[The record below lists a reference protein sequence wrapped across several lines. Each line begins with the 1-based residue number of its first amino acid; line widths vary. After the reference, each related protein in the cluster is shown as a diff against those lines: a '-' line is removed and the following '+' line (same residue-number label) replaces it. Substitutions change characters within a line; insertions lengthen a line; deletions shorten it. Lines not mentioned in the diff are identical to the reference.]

1 MCFRTYKVRS
11 NELRC
16 FCNLFVVSVSNTIP
30 YLRHELRSKL
40 LRVATM
46 RDPESN
52 EEGDTQRLQ
61 VIELLIKHG
70 ADVDYYKDG
79 LPLLEAARREWFSA
93 VTTLL
98 AAGARRNSSEAV
110 VPAAASRG
118 HKDIVE
124 ILFNMCAYT
133 ALNKNRA
140 LRRAAARGHTAVVQF
155 IITRGTTID
164 DTVNAALI
172 LAVRNGHEDTVNVL
186 LEAGADVCA
195 FDNRAFCVAVK
206 YGHKDIFN
214 NLLEHEAHRRVVTRD
229 S

>member
-46 RDPESN
+46 RDPEST

-61 VIELLIKHG
+61 VIELLIKQR
-70 ADVDYYKDG
+70 ADVDYKDG
-79 LPLLEAARREWFSA
+79 LPLLEAARRGWFSA
-93 VTTLL
+93 VIILL
-98 AAGARRNSSEAV
+98 AAGAWRNSSEAV
-110 VPAAASRG
+110 VPAAAARG

-124 ILFNMCAYT
+124 ILFNMCAYI

-155 IITRGTTID
+155 IITRGMTID

-195 FDNRAFCVAVK
+195 LDNRAFYVAVK
-206 YGHKDIFN
+206 YGHKDIFHS
-214 NLLEHEAHRRVVTRD
+214 LLFRMR
-229 S
+229 